1 MKCEFRY
8 IYRNICSFD
17 LTAQLVWI
25 LDFMILTVAIT
36 CVDPLH
42 LQIVVPSLPGKAL
55 KRQLPF
61 RSDEGLFDESFIEE
75 RRMGLEQFINRSV
88 YSTVLIPL
96 LVWDFFT
103 LLGDKFVSLFY
114 IFVVFCATF
123 VIRNAVW
130 KQGTVESSVVT
141 KLELLTLIQ
150 YFFKYPYSIPQ
161 GKKMTQHWGSRI
173 SDFFSKIDITRLL
186 SVVHNSIQVNL
197 LLEVMGLNFRYSSA
211 CVKLLSERRR
221 RRSGNSVDS
230 AKNVYWNHFK

>member
-1 MKCEFRY
+1 MKCEVRY

-96 LVWDFFT
+96 LV
-103 LLGDKFVSLFY
+103 
-114 IFVVFCATF
+114 
-123 VIRNAVW
+123 
-130 KQGTVESSVVT
+130 
-141 KLELLTLIQ
+141 
-150 YFFKYPYSIPQ
+150 
-161 GKKMTQHWGSRI
+161 
-173 SDFFSKIDITRLL
+173 
-186 SVVHNSIQVNL
+186 
-197 LLEVMGLNFRYSSA
+197 
-211 CVKLLSERRR
+211 
-221 RRSGNSVDS
+221 
-230 AKNVYWNHFK
+230 